1 MYRAKSVDQ
10 YIQNQ
15 PYWVEALSKLRKILL
30 ELDLEETIKWGGP
43 VYMYEKKNTVSIGG
57 YKSFISLWF
66 FQGALLKDEKGLL
79 INAQEGV
86 TKAQRQMRFQHIDEI
101 NADVVRS
108 YTLEAIDNQKA
119 GKEIKA
125 DTKKPLIIPEELEK
139 VLKSHTKLRSKF
151 NALTLSKQ
159 REYADYISN
168 AKLAETKL
176 NRLEKIT
183 PMILDG
189 VGLSDKYRR

>member
-1 MYRAKSVDQ
+1 MYKATSVEQ
-10 YIQNQ
+10 YIQNS
-15 PYWVEALSKLRKILL
+15 PHWAEAISKLRKILL

-43 VYMYEKKNTVSIGG
+43 VYMFEKKNIVSIGG
-57 YKSFISLWF
+57 YKSFVSLWYY
-66 FQGALLKDEKGLL
+66 QGALLKDEKDLL

-86 TKAQRQMRFQHIDEI
+86 TKAQRQMRFHHIDEI
-101 NADVVRS
+101 NATVVKS

-139 VLKSHTKLRSKF
+139 VLKSHAKLRSSF
-151 NALTLSKQ
+151 DELSLSKR
-159 REYADYISN
+159 REYAEYISN
-168 AKLAETKL
+168 AKRVETKL